1 MIEDVVAWRSSL
13 GAQSFYGIDSS
24 KPAQML
30 RMQTSPVMD
39 ADAPKLCV
47 SKSYRT
53 SPTTSR
59 EAVFLTVPELAIFCP
74 TSEMKSPTE
83 SRIPHT
89 PKRHLLFPPPLISRH
104 IRSKYRLP
112 CLVEHDVCGMRLQL
126 SLFPEQCAS
135 RHMVLL
141 TLFPLPSLQYLTGG
155 GAGDGPGR
163 PCPEFLPPLNKL
175 LRLLILDGGSNRS
188 SSASK
193 EAICSSASSCRRRR
207 QSSKDLSSESS
218 PMTARVATPFDFLDC
233 EYPSSRVM
241 DPAMPSSSRNSL
253 TFSFLIRLSRSYE
266 MLPVKEPPGPQ

>member
-59 EAVFLTVPELAIFCP
+59 EAVFLTVPELAIFSP

-89 PKRHLLFPPPLISRH
+89 PKRHLLFPPSLISRH
-104 IRSKYRLP
+104 IRLKYRVPALS
-112 CLVEHDVCGMRLQL
+112 EHDRCCMRLQL

-135 RHMVLL
+135 RHMDLW
-141 TLFPLPSLQYLTGG
+141 TLFPLPSLQYLA
-155 GAGDGPGR
+155 GAGAGGR
-163 PCPEFLPPLNKL
+163 RFFSSRLFIPLNKL

-253 TFSFLIRLSRSYE
+253 TFFFLIRLSRSYE